1 MKPNISIIYLYE
13 LASYREQIMN
23 ITLLSLDFHYIS
35 CSIRNHYTISEHIV
49 GPYFAMLYEGS
60 FLVHMFFL
68 SIPVCHEPIGN
79 ACRDNAA
86 TDSQQIN
93 KRRQTIR
100 YGAKAASWKNALQIE
115 L

>member
-1 MKPNISIIYLYE
+1 MKPNISIIYLNE

-23 ITLLSLDFHYIS
+23 ITLLSSLDLHYIS
-35 CSIRNHYTISEHIV
+35 CSARSHYTISEHIV

-60 FLVHMFFL
+60 FLVHTFF
-68 SIPVCHEPIGN
+68 SPFHEPIGD

-93 KRRQTIR
+93 KRRQTIWSD
-100 YGAKAASWKNALQIE
+100 GSE
-115 L
+115 LEKCITN